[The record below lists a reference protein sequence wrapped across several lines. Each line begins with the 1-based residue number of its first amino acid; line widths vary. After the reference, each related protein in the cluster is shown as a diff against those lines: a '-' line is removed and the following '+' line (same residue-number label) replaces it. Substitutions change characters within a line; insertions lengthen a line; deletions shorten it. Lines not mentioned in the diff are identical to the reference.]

1 MSFQRRINPLNCAS
15 LKICRLRTHY
25 LGISP
30 LDWGTHKTYHLVT
43 NCHLMGW
50 MHIMLDLSFSKPSE
64 VVKRLCDRLR
74 IERLALGMTQADLA
88 GRAGIAANTVSNL
101 EAGRNVGFENVV
113 RVAMAL
119 GRTKELEGLFLP
131 KLESIE
137 DIKRY
142 EKSAQ
147 RKRMKRSP
155 GLA

>member
-1 MSFQRRINPLNCAS
+1 
-15 LKICRLRTHY
+15 
-25 LGISP
+25 
-30 LDWGTHKTYHLVT
+30 
-43 NCHLMGW
+43 
-50 MHIMLDLSFSKPSE
+50 MLDLSFSKPSE

-74 IERLALGMTQADLA
+74 TERLALDMTQADLA
-88 GRAGIAANTVSNL
+88 GRAGIATNTVSNL

-113 RVAMAL
+113 RIAMAL

-142 EKSAQ
+142 ENSAK
-147 RKRMKRSP
+147 RMRMKRSP